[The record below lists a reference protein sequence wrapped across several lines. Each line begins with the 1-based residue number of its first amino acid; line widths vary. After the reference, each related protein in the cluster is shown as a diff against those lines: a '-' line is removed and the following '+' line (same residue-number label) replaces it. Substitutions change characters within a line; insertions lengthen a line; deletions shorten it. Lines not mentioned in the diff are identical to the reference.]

1 MLARAGEGFA
11 IRTAGAGAGMTWTKE
26 RIELLTKLW
35 TEGLS
40 ASQIAMELGTDVS
53 RNAVI
58 SKARRLELTHGAA
71 TGISTSRPCK
81 PPPPKPPLTGEP
93 SSHDGSTLASMPTHP
108 VAANQPAVV
117 PPSPVLLREA
127 AIVPRSEG
135 VMILELR
142 EFMCRWPLG
151 DPTTPEFR
159 YCGTQALMGL
169 PYCPHHAQ
177 IAYQPA
183 AERKRLGSVRAR
195 ATASGRRG
203 FGCI

>member
-1 MLARAGEGFA
+1 
-11 IRTAGAGAGMTWTKE
+11 MTWTKE

-58 SKARRLELTHGAA
+58 SKAHRLELTHGAT
-71 TGISTSRPCK
+71 TGISTSRSCKHPCK

-93 SSHDGSTLASMPTHP
+93 SSHDESTLASMPTHP
-108 VAANQPAVV
+108 VAASQPAVV

-195 ATASGRRG
+195 ATAPGRRG
-203 FGCI
+203 FGWI

>member
-1 MLARAGEGFA
+1 
-11 IRTAGAGAGMTWTKE
+11 
-26 RIELLTKLW
+26 
-35 TEGLS
+35 
-40 ASQIAMELGTDVS
+40 
-53 RNAVI
+53 
-58 SKARRLELTHGAA
+58 
-71 TGISTSRPCK
+71 
-81 PPPPKPPLTGEP
+81 
-93 SSHDGSTLASMPTHP
+93 
-108 VAANQPAVV
+108 
-117 PPSPVLLREA
+117 
-127 AIVPRSEG
+127 
-135 VMILELR
+135 MILELR